1 MRDNT
6 TKQGRRL
13 EGAAAEFLEMAGYTF
28 IDDPKIKRMVASE
41 GVENA
46 LDTLKRLKGKAPMY
60 VGQTNACFSIY
71 GVPWKIDFLVYH
83 PDLFPEGL
91 LVEVKQQSAPGSV
104 DEKYP
109 FVIMSLQNNTPAKG
123 LIFMGGGAIRD
134 CVRDWC
140 LSQESDDL
148 FVATNERE
156 FREIITRGR
165 KTLRQSR
172 NHSE

>member
-1 MRDNT
+1 MSM

-13 EGAAAEFLEMAGYTF
+13 EGAAAEFLEMAGYKF
-28 IDDPKIKRMVASE
+28 IDDPKIKRLVASE
-41 GVENA
+41 GVQRA
-46 LDTLKRLKGKAPMY
+46 LNTLIRLNGDEPMY

-83 PDLFPEGL
+83 PELFSDGL
-91 LVEVKQQSAPGSV
+91 LVEVKQQSTPGSV

-109 FVIMSLQNNTPAKG
+109 FVILSLKNNTPAKG

-140 LSQESDDL
+140 LNQESDDL

-156 FREIITRGR
+156 FREIITKGR

-172 NHSE
+172 GNI